1 LKTTSQSSPF
11 ARSAGVLA
19 TLRSEA
25 GLSAVA
31 LGAMINPVLGL
42 GTFAAQYL
50 LRGPLQQVLAIDVDI
65 NGSWADPEVR
75 ERSRRATG
83 TPAREPLQ

>member
-1 LKTTSQSSPF
+1 M
-11 ARSAGVLA
+11 
-19 TLRSEA
+19 TLRGEA

-50 LRGPLQQVLAIDVDI
+50 LRGPLHQALAIDADI
-65 NGSWADPEVR
+65 SGSWADPEAR
-75 ERSRRATG
+75 QKSRRAPG
-83 TPAREPLQ
+83 NPARQPLQ

>member
-1 LKTTSQSSPF
+1 M
-11 ARSAGVLA
+11 
-19 TLRSEA
+19 TLRGEA

-50 LRGPLQQVLAIDVDI
+50 LRGPLHQALAIDADI
-65 NGSWADPEVR
+65 SGSWADPE
-75 ERSRRATG
+75 A
-83 TPAREPLQ
+83 